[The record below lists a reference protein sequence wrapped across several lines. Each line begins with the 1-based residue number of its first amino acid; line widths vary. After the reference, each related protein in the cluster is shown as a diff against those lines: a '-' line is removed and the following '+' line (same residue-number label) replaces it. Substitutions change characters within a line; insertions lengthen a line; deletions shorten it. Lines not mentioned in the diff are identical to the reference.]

1 MNWLREL
8 ARRLRMLMHRH
19 QFDVD
24 LEEEMRLHLE
34 LRQQE
39 HLELGMTADDARA
52 AARRRFGNV
61 TSLREKSHIA
71 WGWEWFEHFVQ
82 DVRYSLRML
91 RKNPGFTAVAILTLA
106 LGIGANT
113 AIFSLVDA
121 VLLQQLPLPEPNRVL
136 VLNRWGGS
144 SIPYP
149 EFLDLQTQHR
159 SFELLA
165 LHRRDTMNLTG
176 AGEPE
181 RVVVR
186 MVSPDFFPIVGLQ
199 PILGRTFTKDE
210 DRLGATPVV
219 VLSEGLWRG
228 KFSADPKLVG
238 SSVNVAGQSYTV
250 IGIVPPLPK
259 LFAQS
264 DIFYP
269 IGQWSEPAFHERGK
283 GFGAVG
289 LARLKSGVTL
299 VQARSDL
306 SRIAA
311 NLASAYPKEDAQ
323 LTLTALPFR
332 AANLGDNLPR
342 ILLLLSGA
350 VGFVLLIA
358 CTNVAN
364 LLLARSTSRQREL
377 AARIALGATRKRIVL
392 QLLTETFLL
401 STLGGGL
408 GFGLAVWGTRT
419 MIVAAP
425 AGLLPG
431 DGAAADL
438 RVLFFTLLL
447 SVLSGALF
455 GLIPALK
462 ASRVDV
468 QATLKEGGRG
478 SSGTHHRAQNILVV
492 SEIALAMVLLIGA
505 GLLIRSLARVW
516 AVNPGFDPH
525 NALTFSIA
533 LSPDKANNAV
543 KARLMY
549 VQLMDRLRSLPGVDS
564 ASVVLGNLPLTG
576 VSDFWFYREDR
587 PKPDKDSDMPDALWY
602 AVGPDYLRA
611 MRIPLLRGRFIAAQD
626 TEGAPAVVVID
637 ERMARKLF
645 PGEDPLGKTLHLLF
659 FDENVQIVGVAG
671 TVKHFGLDVPPD
683 ANSQFQ
689 LYIAFRQIPDRLVPL
704 LTKNSA
710 VVARTSASDRATF
723 YAMHQLVRAV
733 DDQQV
738 MYGEGTM
745 DQLLDGSLAFRRFS
759 MLLLGVFAGLALLL
773 ASIGIYGVISHLVG
787 QRTHEIGVRMA
798 LGAQRGDV
806 LWLILGRGVCLDL
819 LGVALGIA
827 AALPLMRLLGNQLFE
842 VTPADPVTFAGVTL
856 LLTCVAVVACYI
868 PACRAMRI
876 DPMVAL
882 RYE

>member
-8 ARRLRMLMHRH
+8 GRRIRMLAHRR
-19 QFDVD
+19 QFDAD

-34 LRQQE
+34 MRRQE
-39 HLELGMTADDARA
+39 HLQSGMEADDARA
-52 AARRRFGNV
+52 AARRRFGNA
-61 TSLREKSHIA
+61 TYLKEESHMA
-71 WGWEWFEHFVQ
+71 WGWEWFEHLAQ
-82 DVRYSLRML
+82 DVRYSLRIL
-91 RKNPGFTAVAILTLA
+91 RKNPGFTAVAIFTLA

-121 VLLQQLPLPEPNRVL
+121 ALLQQLPFPEPNRVL
-136 VLNRWGGS
+136 VLHRWGGS

-149 EFLDLQTQHR
+149 EFLDLQAQHR

-165 LHRRDTMNLTG
+165 LHRRDSMNLTG

-186 MVSPDFFPIVGLQ
+186 MVSPDFFPIIGLQ
-199 PILGRTFTKDE
+199 PLLGRTFTKDE

-219 VLSEGLWRG
+219 VLSESLWRG
-228 KFSADPKLVG
+228 KFKADPKLVG
-238 SSVNVAGQSYTV
+238 SSVNVAGQARTV
-250 IGIVPPLPK
+250 IGIVPSLPK

-264 DIFYP
+264 DVFYP
-269 IGQWSEPAFHERGK
+269 IGQWSEPAFRERGN
-283 GFGAVG
+283 GFGAFG
-289 LARLKSGVTL
+289 LARLKPGVTL
-299 VQARSDL
+299 VQASSDL

-311 NLASAYPKEDAQ
+311 NLASAYPKEDTQ

-332 AANLGDNLPR
+332 AANLGDLAR
-342 ILLLLSGA
+342 ILQLLFGA

-358 CTNVAN
+358 CANVAN

-377 AARIALGATRKRIVL
+377 AARIALGATRNRIVL
-392 QLLTETFLL
+392 QLLTETLLL

-408 GFGLAVWGTRT
+408 GLGLAVWGTRA

-431 DGAAADL
+431 DGAAVDL

-478 SSGTHHRAQNILVV
+478 SSGRHHRAQNFLVV

-525 NALTFSIA
+525 NAVTFSIA
-533 LSPDKANNAV
+533 LSPDKADNAV

-549 VQLMDRLRSLPGVDS
+549 VQLMDGLRSLPGVDS

-587 PKPDKDSDMPDALWY
+587 PKPDKNTDMPDAIWY
-602 AVGPDYLRA
+602 AVGPDYLRV
-611 MRIPLLRGRFIAAQD
+611 MRIPLLSGRFIAAQD
-626 TEGAPAVVVID
+626 AEGAPAVAVID

-671 TVKHFGLDVPPD
+671 TVRQFGLDVPPD
-683 ANSQFQ
+683 ANSQYQ
-689 LYIAFRQIPDRLVPL
+689 LYIAFRQVPDRLIPV

-710 VVARTSASDRATF
+710 VVARTSASGLATF
-723 YAMHQLVRAV
+723 YAVRQLVRAV
-733 DDQQV
+733 DNQQV

-745 DQLLDGSLAFRRFS
+745 DQLLDGSLTSRRFS
-759 MLLLGVFAGLALLL
+759 MMLLGAFAGLALLL

-787 QRTHEIGVRMA
+787 QRTHEIGVRVA

-806 LWLILGRGVCLDL
+806 LRLVLGRGVHLDL

-827 AALPLMRLLGNQLFE
+827 AAVPLMRLLSNQLFG
-842 VTPADPVTFAGVTL
+842 VTPADPLTFAGVAV
-856 LLTCVAVVACYI
+856 LLTCVAVAACYI
-868 PACRAMRI
+868 PARRAMRV